1 VEEPAHLWA
10 VGFDDTE
17 RAAGFRDD
25 IAKLAERHCLAL
37 FDSAVAVRYGDGS
50 TTLDGEPVL
59 APINLRGHGWASW
72 FAALALGAPPLTA
85 TAVRSLSRGT
95 ASGSSKLVAIE
106 DDFLREVGGLMQP
119 GTSVLFVLGRAT
131 DADALLAGIRGLG
144 GTVLKTSVDLETA
157 KRIQSALS
165 TPGDHR

>member
-1 VEEPAHLWA
+1 MEETAHLWA

-37 FDSAVAVRYGDGS
+37 FDSAIAIRYGDGS

-59 APINLRGHGWASW
+59 APINLSGHGWASW
-72 FAALALGAPPLTA
+72 FAAFTLGAPPLTA
-85 TAVRSLSRGT
+85 AAVRSLSRGT
-95 ASGSSKLVAIE
+95 ASGNSKLIAME
-106 DDFLREVGGLMQP
+106 EDFLRDVHRLMKP
-119 GTSVLFVLGRAT
+119 GTSVLFVLGRTT
-131 DADALLAGIRGLG
+131 DAEALLAGLRGLG
-144 GTVLKTSVDLETA
+144 GTVLKTNVDLETA

-165 TPGDHR
+165 APGDHR

>member
-1 VEEPAHLWA
+1 MEEAAHLWA
-10 VGFDDTE
+10 LGFDDTE
-17 RAAGFRDD
+17 RAARVRDE

-59 APINLRGHGWASW
+59 APINLCGHGWASW
-72 FAALALGAPPLTA
+72 FAAFTLSAPPLTA
-85 TAVRSLSRGT
+85 AAARSLSRGT
-95 ASGSSKLVAIE
+95 ASGGSKLVAIE
-106 DDFLREVGGLMQP
+106 EDFLRDVERLMQP
-119 GTSVLFVLGRAT
+119 GTSVLFVLGLTT

-165 TPGDHR
+165 APGDHC